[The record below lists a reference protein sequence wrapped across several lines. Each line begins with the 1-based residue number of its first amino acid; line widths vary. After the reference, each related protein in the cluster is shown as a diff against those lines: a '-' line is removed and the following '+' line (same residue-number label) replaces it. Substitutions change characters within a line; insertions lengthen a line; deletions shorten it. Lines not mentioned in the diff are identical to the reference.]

1 MVLKKHNVC
10 LDGKLLKV
18 FTVTSLGV
26 FEFFVL
32 LAIIC

>member
-26 FEFFVL
+26 KCTEFS
-32 LAIIC
+32 